1 MVDGDTVR
9 TGGVRY
15 RLVGFDTPEKGD
27 LARCNSECALPEQ
40 ATQEFG
46 EIIAGGAALARVAF
60 ACHPGTEGTQ
70 ACNYGR
76 PVVRSAHRQR
86 PRRRHH
92 PDQGRDWRALTSAAP
107 VAIRVGRTGVE
118 VAVQP
123 LAAEFLPGKH
133 RANTEW

>member
-40 ATQEFG
+40 ATQQIG

-60 ACHPGTEGTQ
+60 ACHPGTEGAKPATT
-70 ACNYGR
+70 AGCAVGS
-76 PVVRSAHRQR
+76 PPTA
-86 PRRRHH
+86 
-92 PDQGRDWRALTSAAP
+92 ATSAP
-107 VAIRVGRTGVE
+107 S
-118 VAVQP
+118 
-123 LAAEFLPGKH
+123 
-133 RANTEW
+133 

>member
-40 ATQEFG
+40 ATQQIG

-76 PVVRSAHRQR
+76 CAVGSPPTA
-86 PRRRHH
+86 
-92 PDQGRDWRALTSAAP
+92 ATSAP
-107 VAIRVGRTGVE
+107 S
-118 VAVQP
+118 
-123 LAAEFLPGKH
+123 
-133 RANTEW
+133 